1 MVLENIMRKLQNDK
15 CELFHHQLLAVLS
28 KIFAQAREVRS
39 LLGTEIFAKFFD
51 IFRSAAFPIRVEAS
65 KDVLSPLVAKHGVG
79 TFTEIVSAYQIL
91 SVCQLLHDSTELSA
105 PCDQMAGAIRLTSA
119 ALDRINLHSSPDQCL
134 AFLVS
139 CRAGLSNWDAL
150 QRYVIR
156 RVQAFTLDITRS
168 IRYTSSRAAF
178 LQGCMANL
186 FISIPSLSDPLDRI
200 ELAIQS
206 AQIALAA
213 MAFLHVDSFVDFTLD
228 QFAEFTTKSLPNN
241 FGPRLFRI
249 GEYFLATLANIP
261 QFNFSVDDVEDAQR
275 QPGGEQQ
282 SMRHFQRFLDSVLR

>member
-1 MVLENIMRKLQNDK
+1 M
-15 CELFHHQLLAVLS
+15 
-28 KIFAQAREVRS
+28 
-39 LLGTEIFAKFFD
+39 EIFAKFFD
-51 IFRSAAFPIRVEAS
+51 IFRSAASPIRVEAS

-79 TFTEIVSAYQIL
+79 TFTEIVSAYQVLYINAFMLIKTLISILKIL

-156 RVQAFTLDITRS
+156 RIQAFTLDITRS

-186 FISIPSLSDPLDRI
+186 FIR
-200 ELAIQS
+200 
-206 AQIALAA
+206 
-213 MAFLHVDSFVDFTLD
+213 
-228 QFAEFTTKSLPNN
+228 
-241 FGPRLFRI
+241 
-249 GEYFLATLANIP
+249 Y
-261 QFNFSVDDVEDAQR
+261 DVI
-275 QPGGEQQ
+275 
-282 SMRHFQRFLDSVLR
+282 